1 MSLDPKRCSFVFSI
15 SLPFKERVIV
25 FQEKLT
31 EQLVQYFNKQ
41 LTISLLFRFI
51 FQRHFPV
58 GILDFYRKEY
68 DKYWRA
74 IQFPSGV
81 FNQYK

>member
-1 MSLDPKRCSFVFSI
+1 MFSLFLLS
-15 SLPFKERVIV
+15 FKERVIV

-31 EQLVQYFNKQ
+31 EQLVQCFNKQ

-51 FQRHFPV
+51 FQRDFPV

-68 DKYWRA
+68 DKYCRA